1 METGQR
7 EDQERVAT
15 TQETSDWHMGNI
27 ICTCVIV
34 GFVALYTTISV
45 MQ

>member
-1 METGQR
+1 MHTKQR
-7 EDQERVAT
+7 EDRVRVAT
-15 TQETSDWHMGNI
+15 TQETSDWHVGNI